1 MCIVLLYSKINQL
14 EMHVSSS
21 FRQAPSN
28 VTDSFTV
35 GIGQCGFD
43 YSKRQYR
50 LPVIG
55 CRDLSVNLGAL
66 CMKSEEDNV
75 LLVVD

>member
-1 MCIVLLYSKINQL
+1 
-14 EMHVSSS
+14 MHVSSS
-21 FRQAPSN
+21 FHKAPSN
-28 VTDSFTV
+28 VTDSFTASFAV
-35 GIGQCGFD
+35 VIGQCGFD
-43 YSKRQYR
+43 YSKRQDR

-66 CMKSEEDNV
+66 CMKSEEDDV